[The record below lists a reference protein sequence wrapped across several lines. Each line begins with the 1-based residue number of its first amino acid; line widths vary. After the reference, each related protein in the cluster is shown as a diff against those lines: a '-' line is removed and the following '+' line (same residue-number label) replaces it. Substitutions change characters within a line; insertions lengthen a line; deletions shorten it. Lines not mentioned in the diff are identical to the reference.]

1 MTVKLAILKSGEDIV
16 ADIKEM
22 VVGEGDDARVVGY
35 VLTKPCGVSLNSK
48 AIKIDDE
55 KDTYQLKLF
64 PWCPLAK
71 NDAIP
76 MSTEWVVT
84 LVDPVDK
91 LKEMYE
97 TEVLDKFKEVLKTRE
112 EEENF
117 IFPEIGSISKPLGEL
132 EKVPETVDTTVGI
145 ILASLAQ
152 NLASSIISS

>member
-64 PWCPLAK
+64 PWCPLTK
-71 NDAIP
+71 NEKIP
-76 MSTEWVVT
+76 ITADWVVT
-84 LVDPVDK
+84 IVDPIDK
-91 LKEMYE
+91 ITQMYE
-97 TEVLDKFKEVLKTRE
+97 KEVLG
-112 EEENF
+112 N
-117 IFPEIGSISKPLGEL
+117 GSKGSSSDEQTDSSKS
-132 EKVPETVDTTVGI
+132 D
-145 ILASLAQ
+145 
-152 NLASSIISS
+152 

>member
-64 PWCPLAK
+64 PWCPLTK
-71 NDAIP
+71 NEKIP
-76 MSTEWVVT
+76 ITADWVVT
-84 LVDPVDK
+84 IVDPIDK
-91 LKEMYE
+91 IAQMYN
-97 TEVLDKFKEVLKTRE
+97 KEVLG
-112 EEENF
+112 N
-117 IFPEIGSISKPLGEL
+117 GSKGTDSDEQTDSDKS
-132 EKVPETVDTTVGI
+132 D
-145 ILASLAQ
+145 
-152 NLASSIISS
+152 

>member
-64 PWCPLAK
+64 PWCPLTK
-71 NDAIP
+71 NEKIP
-76 MSTEWVVT
+76 ITADWVVT
-84 LVDPVDK
+84 IVDPIDK
-91 LKEMYE
+91 ITQMY
-97 TEVLDKFKEVLKTRE
+97 TKEVLGD
-112 EEENF
+112 
-117 IFPEIGSISKPLGEL
+117 GSESSSSDKQ
-132 EKVPETVDTTVGI
+132 TDS
-145 ILASLAQ
+145 SLS
-152 NLASSIISS
+152 LIHI